1 MAATAVTRAAGGAA
15 AWRDGKRYLWTIGL
29 IVPVLPFVG
38 AALWHRHPVAV
49 YWWFTPILA
58 YVVLPLIDPF
68 TGRDGFNVPETAA
81 AELSADR
88 YYRYV
93 TYLYIPL
100 QYAAIVLGC
109 WAWARWHLALP
120 SRIGL
125 AVSLGTVSGI
135 GINAAHEMG
144 HKRESVERWL
154 SKTAL
159 ATSAY
164 GHFFVE
170 HNRGHHTRVAT
181 PEDPAS
187 ARLGESFWAFWP
199 RTVIGSARS
208 AWELEA
214 RRLRLR
220 GRSVWS
226 PANHNINAWM
236 ITAALF
242 AALAIIFGAGI
253 LILLAAQ
260 AVAGFTLLEA
270 VNYLEHYGLA
280 RQRTASGRHEK
291 VNPRH
296 SWNSTTLAS
305 NLALFH
311 LQRHSD
317 HHAYPTRRYQVL
329 RSFDESPQ
337 LPAGYATLVVV
348 ALIPPLWRRW
358 MDHRVLA
365 HYNGDVTLANIHP
378 PKRAEIL
385 ARYGRTVTVR

>member
-1 MAATAVTRAAGGAA
+1 MAATAAGAVPVQT
-15 AWRDGKRYLWTIGL
+15 AWRDGKRYMWTIGL
-29 IVPVLPFVG
+29 AVPVLPFVG
-38 AALWHRHPVAV
+38 AALWHKHPVAV

-58 YVVLPLIDPF
+58 YLVLPLLDPF
-68 TGRDGFNVPETAA
+68 TGRDAVNVPDAVS

-93 TYLYIPL
+93 TYLYIPI
-100 QYAAIVLGC
+100 QYGAIVLGC
-109 WAWARWHLALP
+109 WAWARWHLTLP

-154 SKTAL
+154 SKITL
-159 ATSAY
+159 AASAY
-164 GHFFVE
+164 GHFYVE

-199 RTVIGSARS
+199 RTVAGSARS
-208 AWELEA
+208 AWQLEA
-214 RRLRLR
+214 QRLRLR
-220 GRSVWS
+220 SRRVWS
-226 PANHNINAWM
+226 PANNNLNAWAM
-236 ITAALF
+236 TAGLF
-242 AALAIIFGAGI
+242 AVLAIAFGPGV
-253 LILLAAQ
+253 LVLLAVQ

-280 RQRTASGRHEK
+280 RQRTSTGRYEK
-291 VNPRH
+291 VSPRH
-296 SWNSTTLAS
+296 SWNSTTLVS

-348 ALIPPLWRRW
+348 ALITPLWRRL

-365 HYNGDVTLANIHP
+365 HYRGDVTLANVHP
-378 PKRAEIL
+378 RKRAEIL
-385 ARYGRTVTVR
+385 DRNGTTRR

>member
-1 MAATAVTRAAGGAA
+1 MAATAAGAVPVQT
-15 AWRDGKRYLWTIGL
+15 AWRDGKRYMWTIGL
-29 IVPVLPFVG
+29 AVPVLPFVG
-38 AALWHRHPVAV
+38 AALWHKHPVAV

-58 YVVLPLIDPF
+58 YLVLPLLDPF
-68 TGRDGFNVPETAA
+68 TGRDAVNVPDAVS

-93 TYLYIPL
+93 TYLYIPI
-100 QYAAIVLGC
+100 QYGAIVLGC
-109 WAWARWHLALP
+109 WAWARWHLTLP

-154 SKTAL
+154 SKITL
-159 ATSAY
+159 AASAY
-164 GHFFVE
+164 GHFYVE

-199 RTVIGSARS
+199 RTVAGSARS
-208 AWELEA
+208 AWQLEA
-214 RRLRLR
+214 QRLRLR
-220 GRSVWS
+220 SRRVWS
-226 PANHNINAWM
+226 PANNNLNAWAM
-236 ITAALF
+236 TAGLF
-242 AALAIIFGAGI
+242 AVLAIAFGPGV
-253 LILLAAQ
+253 LVLLAVQ

-280 RQRTASGRHEK
+280 RQRTSTGRYEK
-291 VNPRH
+291 VSPRH
-296 SWNSTTLAS
+296 SWNSTTLVS

-348 ALIPPLWRRW
+348 ALITPLWRRL

-365 HYNGDVTLANIHP
+365 HYRGDVTLANVHP
-378 PKRAEIL
+378 RKRAEIL
-385 ARYGRTVTVR
+385 DRYGTTRR